1 MVRWCGSG
9 YTPVHFVFSLN
20 EGIFYGILR
29 DMAKKESVKKVVVP
43 VPPVYEASM
52 SATSIRKGFPWRW
65 VLIGLGVL
73 LLVLGS
79 VNKGLVLA
87 AVVNG
92 QPIFSWQL
100 NNTLRTRYGQQTL
113 EGMIGEV
120 LIEKEAQKSGV
131 VISSEEIQAKQKEI
145 LSSLGTEVSLAD
157 FLQFQGLTEA
167 DFNQQLRVQLTVEKL
182 LSKDLTVT
190 DADIDNY
197 IATSSS
203 LLTAT
208 EPAALREEARKAII
222 GNAVSEKLQ
231 SWFLDLRQQSNVV
244 KFL

>member
-1 MVRWCGSG
+1 
-9 YTPVHFVFSLN
+9 
-20 EGIFYGILR
+20 
-29 DMAKKESVKKVVVP
+29 MAKKETTKKAAVP
-43 VPPVYEASM
+43 VPPVYEAPV

-79 VNKGLVLA
+79 VNKGLILA

-100 NNTLRTRYGQQTL
+100 NSTLRTRYGQQTL

-131 VISSEEIQAKQKEI
+131 VITDEEIQSKQKEI

-182 LSKDLTVT
+182 LSKGLTVT

-208 EPAALREEARKAII
+208 EPAALREEAKKAII

-231 SWFLDLRQQSNVV
+231 AWFLELRQKSNVV

>member
-1 MVRWCGSG
+1 MVRWCGGG
-9 YTPVHFVFSLN
+9 YTPDLFVFSLN

-52 SATSIRKGFPWRW
+52 SATGIRKGFPWRW
-65 VLIGLGVL
+65 ILIGLGVL

-145 LSSLGTEVSLAD
+145 LSSLGTEVSLTD

-208 EPAALREEARKAII
+208 EPAALREEARKAIV